1 MPSRS
6 MRIGAFLLTALV
18 LAGCSKL
25 ATNAESEEALA
36 MSPDPT
42 ETAAAATCDASY
54 STDCVFG
61 QTAVYSDTSRE
72 GEMRLEITVGEPVEF
87 QPSSEARFTNNRAT
101 VVDPQTVNVYFP
113 VTIRNVSSE
122 LARESGF
129 VFGHAT
135 NEEQSKYDV
144 AAVDDGDAIKAF
156 LSFSPLAPG
165 QSVELKNGWS
175 MSTLDGVEYEVS
187 IDGLSGHTVTF
198 TH

>member
-6 MRIGAFLLTALV
+6 MRVGALLLTGLL

-25 ATNAESEEALA
+25 AVNAENEETLA
-36 MSPDPT
+36 VTPDAT
-42 ETAAAATCDASY
+42 ESAPATCDASY

-61 QTAVYSDTSRE
+61 QTALYSDTSRE

-87 QPSSEARFTNNRAT
+87 QPSAEARFTNNMAT
-101 VVDPQTVNVYFP
+101 AVDAQAVNVYFP
-113 VTIRNVSSE
+113 VTIKNVSPE
-122 LARESGF
+122 LTRESGF

-135 NEEQSKYDV
+135 NDDQGEYDV
-144 AAVDDGDAIKAF
+144 ATVDDGDAVKSF
-156 LSFSPLAPG
+156 LSFAPLAPG

-198 TH
+198 SR

>member
-6 MRIGAFLLTALV
+6 MRIGAFLLTAL
-18 LAGCSKL
+18 LLTGCSRL
-25 ATNAESEEALA
+25 ATSAESEQTLA
-36 MSPDPT
+36 VSPDPT
-42 ETAAAATCDASY
+42 ETASATCDASY

-61 QTAVYSDTSRE
+61 QTALYSDTSRE

-87 QPSSEARFTNNRAT
+87 QPSSEARFTNNMAT
-101 VVDPQTVNVYFP
+101 AVDPQTVNVYFP
-113 VTIRNVSSE
+113 VTIKNVSSE
-122 LARESGF
+122 LTRESGF

-135 NEEQSKYDV
+135 NEEQSEYDV
-144 AAVDDGDAIKAF
+144 AAIDDGDAIKAF
-156 LSFSPLAPG
+156 LSFTALAPG

-198 TH
+198 TR